1 MILSL
6 SILARHITHLT
17 KWKSIFLSLWIGCL
31 AQTIFWSVGHKQAWI
46 CKENV
51 ITDNQRNHLQLAP
64 NSNNCWGLAWTDMVV
79 LFLKVNSSSVL
90 PFITPKRPWV
100 WFINFSGSRTVRV
113 RNPPLPLIS
122 TPDPEENITVTFW
135 SSVEWRKRPKMMKE
149 WGQNS

>member
-6 SILARHITHLT
+6 SILARRITHLT

-113 RNPPLPLIS
+113 RNPPLHLIS

-135 SSVEWRKRPKMMKE
+135 SSVEWRKRPKMMRE
-149 WGQNS
+149 WRQNS

>member
-6 SILARHITHLT
+6 SILARRITHLT

-122 TPDPEENITVTFW
+122 IPDPEENITVTFW
-135 SSVEWRKRPKMMKE
+135 SSVEWRKRPKMMRE
-149 WGQNS
+149 WRQNS